1 MNRRYYLTHGYN
13 MIQIILNW
21 SIEREDQTLAC
32 FMLFDILAV
41 KEDESGPPV
50 TTRNQ
55 LEVSQGAVDPPESSC
70 WFK

>member
-1 MNRRYYLTHGYN
+1 
-13 MIQIILNW
+13 
-21 SIEREDQTLAC
+21 
-32 FMLFDILAV
+32 MLFDILAV